1 MDQMHLMV
9 HGGTKS
15 SAKQTPSHHPGFW
28 VWIPSINFH
37 PLHSVVMKS
46 NLPTYTTVLSNNS
59 AKKRPPSKNT
69 PQLNPLNSTAL
80 TSPLGSWISATPVVR
95 INNEHHLVVPKA
107 FTDLR
112 GGRRILWVPSCQSTQ
127 STNLPMPSR
136 GWGSWALP
144 WWESLTGRSLG
155 TPRHWDLISW

>member
-1 MDQMHLMV
+1 MDQMQLMV
-9 HGGTKS
+9 RDGTKS
-15 SAKQTPSHHPGFW
+15 SAKKTPSHYPGFW

-37 PLHSVVMKS
+37 PLHSMVMKS
-46 NLPTYTTVLSNNS
+46 YLPSYTTILSNNS
-59 AKKRPPSKNT
+59 TKKTSQPQQKYS

-112 GGRRILWVPSCQSTQ
+112 GGRRILWVPHPVNPP
-127 STNLPMPSR
+127 NLPIYQCLPEDEEAEHCR
-136 GWGSWALP
+136 GENL
-144 WWESLTGRSLG
+144 
-155 TPRHWDLISW
+155 